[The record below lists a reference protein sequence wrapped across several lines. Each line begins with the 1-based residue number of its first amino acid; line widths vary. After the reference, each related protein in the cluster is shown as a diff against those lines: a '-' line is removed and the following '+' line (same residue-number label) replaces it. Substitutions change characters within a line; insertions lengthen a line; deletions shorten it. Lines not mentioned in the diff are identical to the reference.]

1 MSHPFNQF
9 YISHHFIFALSACA
23 LTAVCEQTANADEL
37 EVPLERTGIV
47 YSIGH
52 VESVIN
58 RGAVIDL
65 GDAHTLRVEE
75 SVALIRQTENYFTP
89 VGILRISE
97 TYPTFCHAHP
107 SPTVKPQK
115 GDIVIFIREFSD
127 LRTPKVY
134 REEFLQRQL
143 IKNSGSNGYSTRR
156 RSDTA
161 MALLTYTKS
170 QPKWEKSKS
179 NILGYMNGSS
189 FAGGGETSIKRLLNQ
204 INMFREHYRAGRNSL
219 PASGRGWTQ
228 VMNVL
233 AGKTATLQHN
243 STQVEN
249 ADDEFQD
256 EVAGPSIRD
265 IKRAVAESLFD
276 RTVEERNLLSYMVA
290 TALEDSPRKLELWLR
305 QQAEQSQ
312 FPTLSSED
320 VVLDV
325 IQNLIREFRN
335 AQ

>member
-1 MSHPFNQF
+1 MSLPINHSSNSHP
-9 YISHHFIFALSACA
+9 FIFALAACA
-23 LTAVCEQTANADEL
+23 LTTVCEQTANADEL

-65 GDAHTLRVEE
+65 GDAHTLRVAE

-107 SPTVKPQK
+107 SSVKPQN

-127 LRTPKVY
+127 LKTPEIY

-143 IKNSGSNGYSTRR
+143 IKNSGFNGYSTRR

-228 VMNVL
+228 VMSVL

-256 EVAGPSIRD
+256 EETGPSIRD

-276 RTVEERNLLSYMVA
+276 RTVEERNLLSFVVA
-290 TALEDSPRKLELWLR
+290 TALEDSPRKLGLWLR

-320 VVLDV
+320 VVLEV
-325 IQNLIREFRN
+325 IQDLIREFRD